1 MLLVWGC
8 GLVFTVDP
16 VTGEVTGQI
25 SLTTTNNDTG
35 TSDGLTG
42 GGVGGA
48 GGLADSA
55 AGGGF
60 TDAAGG
66 GVSGVGCSTAVP
78 GGAGLSP
85 VGAGVGSPAPTA
97 VSAAGSQDDDRDA
110 GCVAGWSQARV
121 DAVFYALVGD
131 LAGAPQEI
139 IDPHTG
145 RVEGRVIQSLYG
157 QRSWAGSV
165 SSPLLFAGQF
175 VDAESGWAYNRFRF
189 YSPVLAGFNAQ
200 DPLGLAPRIASA
212 QGYVDHAAYWV
223 DVLGLVGKQAHT
235 KLSRKDT
242 SRIDFIHNRVNG
254 HKEAVL
260 ADWNRGSITYSE
272 NQLSHVRQEH
282 WPKQMHR
289 GTVLDQELK
298 KRIDN
303 DQILQ
308 NLDVQTSAQGKAG
321 ADMTFPLPDS
331 NQTMWMDLT
340 TEKSWSAHY
349 RRYGPVFGVREAM
362 HKVTY
367 RDGGYSGYA
376 DIRGK
381 VM

>member
-1 MLLVWGC
+1 M
-8 GLVFTVDP
+8 
-16 VTGEVTGQI
+16 
-25 SLTTTNNDTG
+25 
-35 TSDGLTG
+35 
-42 GGVGGA
+42 
-48 GGLADSA
+48 
-55 AGGGF
+55 
-60 TDAAGG
+60 
-66 GVSGVGCSTAVP
+66 SGVGCSTAVP

-157 QRSWAGSV
+157 QRAWVGSV

-223 DVLGLVGKQAHT
+223 DIPGLKAHEAHRKALAPSFIRKELSTHPPTSMDAYRMGRGHHTPLKSTYSVSGDGQSVKYGAPAVDEQSLADAYNAGKAPSEHLTGSQVHQKISKAQNMVFRNSTMRELTWENVVSHEIKAHT
-235 KLSRKDT
+235 QAGIPENVASTWLDT
-242 SRIDFIHNRVNG
+242 GVEYLR
-254 HKEAVL
+254 
-260 ADWNRGSITYSE
+260 
-272 NQLSHVRQEH
+272 NQGISQPTR
-282 WPKQMHR
+282 WPW
-289 GTVLDQELK
+289 G
-298 KRIDN
+298 N
-303 DQILQ
+303 
-308 NLDVQTSAQGKAG
+308 N
-321 ADMTFPLPDS
+321 
-331 NQTMWMDLT
+331 
-340 TEKSWSAHY
+340 
-349 RRYGPVFGVREAM
+349 
-362 HKVTY
+362 
-367 RDGGYSGYA
+367 
-376 DIRGK
+376 
-381 VM
+381 